1 MKWITFSFYKSYYY
15 FIIFWIVSIL
25 ISLFKKIYEN
35 INQESQKS
43 IQITNSIMYQID
55 QIIGNLVAGFL
66 VLYTYLTTDSLIIN
80 ETENNSDHKNDKLI
94 NNEPSKKMHRCS
106 LILIV
111 SVIYFI
117 NASATTIYSLYL
129 NKLKDGEVVWL
140 ISVTISSRIFFSH
153 YLLKI
158 NLYKH
163 HYVSIISFLIGSLF
177 LGIFAIYADN
187 FEFENIFYIF
197 LVIFRN
203 ILLGLQ
209 DVLNKILFTKKYL
222 LPHSLMFYIGLF
234 NSAMIISFV
243 LILKFSGI
251 ELIFPKDFLTYLL
264 CIFSIFTFFFYDF
277 VIFKVNYIFTP
288 QHVSFLNTVYYMF
301 ILIFYRISNNFS
313 LVIFICEIIVWIF
326 ISFSTLIFSEMIII
340 NKWGLNENTKKGLL
354 IKEQQEFEDDEN
366 RISELMNDQKDKDKE
381 NKKIPEEKNNYTN

>member
-80 ETENNSDHKNDKLI
+80 ETENNLDHKNDELI

-153 YLLKI
+153 YLHKI

-163 HYVSIISFLIGSLF
+163 HY
-177 LGIFAIYADN
+177 A
-187 FEFENIFYIF
+187 
-197 LVIFRN
+197 
-203 ILLGLQ
+203 
-209 DVLNKILFTKKYL
+209 
-222 LPHSLMFYIGLF
+222 
-234 NSAMIISFV
+234 
-243 LILKFSGI
+243 
-251 ELIFPKDFLTYLL
+251 
-264 CIFSIFTFFFYDF
+264 
-277 VIFKVNYIFTP
+277 
-288 QHVSFLNTVYYMF
+288 
-301 ILIFYRISNNFS
+301 S
-313 LVIFICEIIVWIF
+313 LVFFI
-326 ISFSTLIFSEMIII
+326 
-340 NKWGLNENTKKGLL
+340 
-354 IKEQQEFEDDEN
+354 
-366 RISELMNDQKDKDKE
+366 
-381 NKKIPEEKNNYTN
+381 